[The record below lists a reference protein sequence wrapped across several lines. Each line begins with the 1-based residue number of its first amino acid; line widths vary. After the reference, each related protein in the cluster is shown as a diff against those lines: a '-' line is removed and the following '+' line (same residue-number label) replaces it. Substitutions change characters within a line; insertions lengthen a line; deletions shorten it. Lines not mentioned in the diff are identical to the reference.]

1 MQKISKARLLDLLNN
16 LIEYVD
22 MLKDS
27 ESSEDQTY
35 FWKEVIGFTDDEL
48 DYFGFDFGE
57 DDSDDEEIL
66 KGMGLL

>member
-1 MQKISKARLLDLLNN
+1 MQKISKERLLDLLNN

-27 ESSEDQTY
+27 EGSEDQKY
-35 FWKEVIGFTDDEL
+35 FWQEVIGFTDEEL

-57 DDSDDEEIL
+57 ETVEV
-66 KGMGLL
+66 

>member
-1 MQKISKARLLDLLNN
+1 MHKISKARLSALLNN

-35 FWKEVIGFTDDEL
+35 FWKEVIGFTDEEL
-48 DYFGFDFGE
+48 AYFGFDFGE
-57 DDSDDEEIL
+57 ETVEV
-66 KGMGLL
+66 